1 MIQYLDLLNG
11 LLSPQLNGRTAI
23 VRLVLAML
31 MSGALGLERTRKLR
45 PAGLRTYMLV
55 CIGACTVTMAGIFVN
70 QNYVPGAD
78 PARMAAQVVSGIGF
92 IGAGTIIVTGR
103 QKIKGLTTAAGLWAT
118 ACLGIVLGVGFV
130 TLAFGTF
137 CVMLVVM
144 ISADRLEQWYS
155 QRLCRFSINLIMES
169 PGVLKQ
175 IDRELS
181 RENITLGSVEIRDT
195 LDHVGISVSGV
206 VRTASRISHEE
217 LIRKI
222 SDMDGVFFAE
232 QE

>member
-1 MIQYLDLLNG
+1 MTQYLDLLNG

-45 PAGLRTYMLV
+45 P
-55 CIGACTVTMAGIFVN
+55 
-70 QNYVPGAD
+70 
-78 PARMAAQVVSGIGF
+78 
-92 IGAGTIIVTGR
+92 AGTIIVTGR

-222 SDMDGVFFAE
+222 ADMDGVFFAE